1 MRPPIA
7 SLTCLSRLRACAR
20 QALPALLL
28 MAAGAGASAQTQP
41 PVKGEVVL
49 TQQSG
54 FTRLAFRFDEEV
66 GIKIA
71 ESSGILIVSF
81 SKPVNIQVEQLA
93 GQAQELIRAA
103 RRDPDGSAV
112 RIALARKM
120 KLHSIPAG
128 KRYFLDLLP
137 ESWSGVLPGLPQD
150 VVDELARRAR
160 EAERLLRAR
169 NGEDRTKEIL
179 PARVKAAVQP
189 TFTRFLFELPE
200 GVGVNAERS
209 EDALTLR
216 FDRRIQWDIAD
227 ARAVLP
233 AGVSALD
240 PEIEAESSHV
250 TFALNGKVRLRSFR
264 EERAFVVDADLG
276 KSHPQAVVSPPVTA
290 PVAQVSE
297 PAAPA
302 IAAPQTVAADKPL
315 IDQAAPE
322 PQHAVVEPQPQT
334 PMAQEPPKVE
344 PVAPRETLPA
354 VAQESAPAPV
364 ADAEATP
371 LPPADPKAPAGL
383 RVQRLNDG
391 IVLNFQFAAPPP
403 AAVFR
408 RNDVVWIVFESA
420 APLDLAALNAEAGI
434 RKSALVRSG
443 EGVTALRLTLTRPRL
458 VGAAADGPTWTI
470 TIADTLTRP
479 SLPLSIARSVVGRN
493 RANLVVPITKAS
505 GAHRLRDPDTGEDL
519 IAVTAPPPG
528 RGLLKEQSFLELR
541 ALASAQGIAVQPLAD
556 DVQTTIKPD
565 SVTFARPSGFAL
577 SATGAPAQQLSGVV
591 ATFDPQTW
599 GFDRNAPFL
608 ARESELIHAAA
619 DAPQAKRWDARLNLA
634 RFYLA
639 HDMAVEAKG
648 VLDIALSEPH
658 SKEDVTG
665 SILRAVSAIDLRRP
679 AEALKDLSLPQIG
692 KQQTA
697 NLWRAVALAR
707 EGKWP
712 AARAGFKDIDTALA
726 MLPIELQR
734 VVLME
739 AFHAAIETRDA
750 ASASKFSEELQGI
763 GIPPALQSDAD
774 VLAGRYDEQL
784 GRKQEA
790 LAKYRA
796 AASSLNTRAASQGK
810 LREIALRLTMKDIPR
825 KDAVN
830 GLETLTAVWRGDE
843 TETEGLRLLARLYR
857 EDGRYRDAFHAMRV
871 ALLAHADSDITRQI
885 QDESATAFQALFLE
899 GKGDTLPAIEALG
912 LFYDYRELTPI
923 GRLGDEM
930 IRKLADR
937 LIAVDLLDQASEL
950 LQHQVDNRL
959 HGAARAQVAAK
970 LATIYLMN
978 RKAERALAVLKATR
992 DSDVSNELREQ
1003 RLLLEARALSELG
1016 RHPLALEI
1024 VSSLNSRKAL
1034 KLRADVLWS
1043 AKRWREAAETIEQLY
1058 GERWRDFKP
1067 LGENERVDILRAAI
1081 GYALADERL
1090 SLQRLREKY
1099 TVKMA
1104 EGPDT
1109 RAFAVVSS
1117 PIGTSGAEFQ
1127 DIARRLGMVDTLTGF
1142 LNDIRARYD
1151 GDKKQ
1156 AITGA
1161 KEEGLSRPQAAPQPP
1176 AGGVPLRPDPLPTG
1190 SVRKQ

>member
-128 KRYFLDLLP
+128 ERYFLDLLP

-240 PEIEAESSHV
+240 TEIEAESSHV

-885 QDESATAFQALFLE
+885 QDEFGDSVPGAVPGRQGRYVAGNRSLGPVLRLPRTDADRPAGRRNDPQA
-899 GKGDTLPAIEALG
+899 
-912 LFYDYRELTPI
+912 R
-923 GRLGDEM
+923 
-930 IRKLADR
+930 DR

-959 HGAARAQVAAK
+959 HGAARARVAAK

-978 RKAERALAVLKATR
+978 LKAGRAFAVLKATR
-992 DSDVSNELREQ
+992 NSDVSNELREQ
-1003 RLLLEARALSELG
+1003 RLLLETRALSELG
-1016 RHPLALEI
+1016 RHPLALESYRASI
-1024 VSSLNSRKAL
+1024 GARRSSCARMCCGRRSAGGKRRDDRTALWGTLARLQTARRKRTRRYLARGDR
-1034 KLRADVLWS
+1034 LRAGG
-1043 AKRWREAAETIEQLY
+1043 REAL
-1058 GERWRDFKP
+1058 
-1067 LGENERVDILRAAI
+1067 AA
-1081 GYALADERL
+1081 AVA
-1090 SLQRLREKY
+1090 REIYCKNG
-1099 TVKMA
+1099 
-1104 EGPDT
+1104 EGPDSAPSRWSAARSGHRVRNFRISLGVSVWST
-1109 RAFAVVSS
+1109 R
-1117 PIGTSGAEFQ
+1117 
-1127 DIARRLGMVDTLTGF
+1127 
-1142 LNDIRARYD
+1142 
-1151 GDKKQ
+1151 
-1156 AITGA
+1156 
-1161 KEEGLSRPQAAPQPP
+1161 
-1176 AGGVPLRPDPLPTG
+1176 
-1190 SVRKQ
+1190 